1 LKMRDPMWA
10 ELMPLTSKNAQRD
23 KPGTNLNAWLFTIL
37 RNAFH
42 CQFRKAR
49 RQVGDA
55 DGSYAARLRAPPEQH
70 GKCDVQD
77 MLRALTKVPV
87 DQREALLL
95 IVAEGLSYEDAAQ
108 TVRATRSQR
117 CRRPWPGSGDP
128 SSASGYIVRV
138 STQRW
143 SVYSSCVQVVT
154 PRSRWGLHPLFCVR
168 TNNQRSS
175 FLPEPLEHDRQAPF
189 GPICNQG
196 CAGPFGA
203 ERLGAA
209 HDARHDGEEGQ

>member
-1 LKMRDPMWA
+1 MRDPMWA

-42 CQFRKAR
+42 CQFRKAQ
-49 RQVGDA
+49 RQVEDM

-108 TVRATRSQR
+108 VCGVAIGTIKSRVNRARQR
-117 CRRPWPGSGDP
+117 LSELPAVKDAEDLGLD
-128 SSASGYIVRV
+128 RV
-138 STQRW
+138 TQAA
-143 SVYSSCVQVVT
+143 
-154 PRSRWGLHPLFCVR
+154 L
-168 TNNQRSS
+168 
-175 FLPEPLEHDRQAPF
+175 
-189 GPICNQG
+189 QG
-196 CAGPFGA
+196 T
-203 ERLGAA
+203 L
-209 HDARHDGEEGQ
+209 